1 MPARTLVQKSP
12 ILKNSANPVF
22 WSQSRIDRRD
32 REKRNK
38 HRGYIIW
45 LTGLSGS
52 GKSTVARE
60 LEHRL
65 FGRGYQIYV
74 LDGDNIRH
82 GLSSDLG
89 FSRADRQENIRRV
102 GEVAR
107 LFAETGFITVSAFI
121 SPYENDRGQV
131 REAVPAGEF
140 IEVFLQCSLEKC
152 EQRDTKGL
160 YRKARAGVIKEF
172 TGISDPFEAPASP
185 ELVIDTENLTP
196 EQSVQAIIDYLR
208 EGDYL

>member
-1 MPARTLVQKSP
+1 VQKSP